1 MNFSILFPIFLP
13 LGIVFFVFTLT
24 MLLQRTSYKELL
36 RRFTYSDTFP
46 VSVKP
51 RLFQYGLARMKNATQ
66 VAEQG
71 EDLFIKIWF
80 IPALKIPYSAFSEI
94 QAKEDFLQRSLVQFK
109 FKDKSLKTVAILFK
123 KEQLMDF
130 PTLRKKL
137 TTLNSIPA
145 KQNQKNIQDATHLIE
160 LKSQLGS
167 VLRGVLAAVLALLA
181 LWAYTLRYGSPF

>member
-1 MNFSILFPIFLP
+1 MNFSVLFPVFLP

-36 RRFTYSDTFP
+36 KRFTYSDTFP
-46 VSVKP
+46 VSIKP
-51 RLFQYGLARMKNATQ
+51 HLFQYGLARIKNATK

-94 QAKEDFLQRSLVQFK
+94 QAKEDFLQRSRVQFK
-109 FKDKSLKTVAILFK
+109 FKDNSLKPVAILFK

-130 PTLRKKL
+130 PALRKKL
-137 TTLNSIPA
+137 TTLSAIPA
-145 KQNQKNIQDATHLIE
+145 KQSPKNIQDAAHLVE

-167 VLRGVLAAVLALLA
+167 VLRGVLAAVLIFLA
-181 LWAYTLRYGSPF
+181 LWVYTLRYGSPF